1 MKECPH
7 TDLSLFFHQSQLTMW
22 RVMAFVLPKCVA
34 LDLLLSEAVA
44 ERWAEK
50 HNNTYMGFINL

>member
-1 MKECPH
+1 
-7 TDLSLFFHQSQLTMW
+7 MW